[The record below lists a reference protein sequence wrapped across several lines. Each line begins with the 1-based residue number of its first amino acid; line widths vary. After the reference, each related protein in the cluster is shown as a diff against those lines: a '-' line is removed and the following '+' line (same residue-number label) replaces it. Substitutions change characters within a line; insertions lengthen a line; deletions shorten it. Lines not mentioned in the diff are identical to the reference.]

1 MRTGRSHAFFCV
13 PADMRVGLPASQ
25 HACPLTPARPLLP
38 SFCCLLQEK
47 AQNAGDAVQD
57 KYEEVKVGAGGV
69 VG

>member
-1 MRTGRSHAFFCV
+1 
-13 PADMRVGLPASQ
+13 MRVGLPASQ